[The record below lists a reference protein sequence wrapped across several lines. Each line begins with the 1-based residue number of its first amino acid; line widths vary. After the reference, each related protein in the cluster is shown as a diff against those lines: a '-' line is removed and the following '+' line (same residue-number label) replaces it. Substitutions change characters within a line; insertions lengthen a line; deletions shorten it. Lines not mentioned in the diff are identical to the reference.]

1 MGLYSKYILPRLI
14 HAACSS
20 RANTVQRK
28 RVVPRAEGRVLE
40 VGIGSGLN
48 LPFYDT
54 TKVTRIIGLDPSLEL
69 TGMARESARVLDVPV
84 EFIPVPG
91 EEIPLENGSVDTV
104 LVTYTLCSMADVR
117 SALSEM
123 RRVLKPGGRLVF
135 CEHGRSSDRAT
146 LRWQRRLDPIW
157 SRFSGGCHLDRDIPV
172 LIEDAGFSVEEMRA
186 EFIPG
191 WKPASFNYWGSART
205 V

>member
-1 MGLYSKYILPRLI
+1 MGLYSKYVLPRLV

-54 TKVTRIIGLDPSLEL
+54 TKVTRILGLDPSLEL
-69 TGMARESARVLDVPV
+69 TGMARESARELDVPV
-84 EFIPVPG
+84 EFLPVPG

-104 LVTYTLCSMADVR
+104 LVTYTLCSIADVR
-117 SALSEM
+117 TALSEM
-123 RRVLKPGGRLVF
+123 RRVLTPGGRLVF
-135 CEHGRSSDRAT
+135 CEHGRSSDRGT
-146 LRWQRRLDPIW
+146 FRWQRRLDPVW
-157 SRFSGGCHLDRDIPV
+157 SRFSGGCHLDRDIPA